1 MKGGRGEGY
10 YNRGWVDSTS
20 RGVVHL
26 GRYPLDRSGP
36 FIGTVAT
43 AGGAVPFQTHPDCFP
58 SDVSTELLH
67 REAFIVFNKLS
78 YPAGVR
84 MVGEIGPRDTGHC
97 APFDQSS
104 SVYFHNNRPA

>member
-26 GRYPLDRSGP
+26 GRYPLDSSGP

-43 AGGAVPFQTHPDCFP
+43 AEGAVPFQTHPDCFP

-67 REAFIVFNKLS
+67 REAFIVFNKLP

-84 MVGEIGPRDTGHC
+84 MVGAIGLRDTGHC
-97 APFDQSS
+97 ALRA
-104 SVYFHNNRPA
+104 VRPV